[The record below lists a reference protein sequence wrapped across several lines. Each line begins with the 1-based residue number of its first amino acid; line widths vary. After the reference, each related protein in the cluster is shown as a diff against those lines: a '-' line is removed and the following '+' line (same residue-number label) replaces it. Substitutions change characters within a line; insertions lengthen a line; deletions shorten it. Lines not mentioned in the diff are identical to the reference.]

1 MSDHIS
7 ASLSGRLRL
16 LLSRL
21 ALAGNL
27 DNLANADAAVSD
39 IPSLNGYQEFTSSGT
54 FTVPNGV
61 SLVYVTMIGGGAG
74 GGSGG
79 IGNGAIANKVAS
91 GGGGGSPGNL
101 LIRVPVMVVPG
112 AEIAVSIG
120 AAGSGG
126 GAVTGDSTYHD
137 GNYGGNGGNSSFGAL
152 VARGGLRGWG
162 GYGWCIGGT
171 ASDIKVPG
179 ANGGGDDLVYG
190 IGGANT
196 SGSNPPANGQAGIY
210 AMALYSHVAGGG
222 GTGGAQAS
230 GTAAASAAGG
240 SLVVAGYG
248 GAAGSGVSSGGSTYA
263 ATGGGGGG
271 GGYLG
276 SGGAGSNAAAP
287 NNSSSAGSDGAGYGS
302 GGGGSGGVIGTGSSG
317 KGGDGK
323 PGYCLVEWN
332 V

>member
-1 MSDHIS
+1 MSDHIA

-21 ALAGNL
+21 ALAEDL
-27 DNLANADAAVSD
+27 DNLVNADAAVSD
-39 IPSLNGYQEFTSSGT
+39 IPSSNGYQEFTADGT

-61 SLVYVTMIGGGAG
+61 SMVYVTMIGGGGG

-79 IGNGAIANKVAS
+79 TGNGTANKVAS

-101 LIRVPVMVVPG
+101 LLRVPVVVESG
-112 AEIAVSIG
+112 AEIPVDIG
-120 AAGSGG
+120 SAGSGG
-126 GAVTGDSTYHD
+126 AGVTGDGTFHNGND
-137 GNYGGNGGNSSFGAL
+137 GANGQDTSFGAL
-152 VARGGLRGWG
+152 VARGGRKGLG
-162 GYGWCIGGT
+162 GSGLSVSGT
-171 ASDIKVPG
+171 PSSIKVPG
-179 ANGGGDDLVYG
+179 ANGGGDALVYG
-190 IGGANT
+190 AGGAST
-196 SGSNPPANGQAGIY
+196 PTAGQAGSY
-210 AMALYSHVAGGG
+210 AAALDIHVAGGG

-230 GTAAASAAGG
+230 GTASASAAGG
-240 SLVVAGYG
+240 SLIVDGYG

-287 NNSSSAGSDGAGYGS
+287 NNSSSAGSDGSGYGS
-302 GGGGSGGVIGTGSSG
+302 GGGGSGGVVGTGSSG

-332 V
+332 L